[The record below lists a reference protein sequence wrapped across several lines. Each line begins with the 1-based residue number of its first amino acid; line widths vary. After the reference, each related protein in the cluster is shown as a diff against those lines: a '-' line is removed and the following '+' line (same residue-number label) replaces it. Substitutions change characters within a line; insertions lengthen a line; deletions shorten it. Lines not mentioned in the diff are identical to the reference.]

1 LILKLG
7 TNNFSKNLKIP
18 LMNKI
23 YILLAVMVSALGTY
37 GQSGVLDTSFGNNG
51 IVTTVISGMYNLA
64 HTSVVQPDG
73 KIIVAGEAGEG
84 TTYNVAVARYN
95 ADGTLDSSFGNSGTL
110 LVPVGSARSYARNIA
125 IQPDGKIVIGAY
137 TYDDIASD
145 FAVVRLNGDGSLD
158 NSFGTEGITIVD
170 NGSHEVVDA
179 MTILNDGKILL
190 AGYNYDNFLAA
201 RFNTDGTLDTS
212 FGTNGWATTVF
223 DSSYSQ
229 VKDATS
235 QNDGKILLSGFASD
249 ISTGRH
255 KIAVARFNTDGTIDN
270 TFGTSGQVSFNIGS
284 FDDYGAGVAVQTDGK
299 IMIGGYTILDSNF
312 SEYDFAAV
320 RLNSDGTFDDSYGTN
335 GIVVTS
341 VIDNGRNYAEQML
354 LQPDDKIVLMGFVGS
369 GSNDDDMGMV
379 RFDTEG
385 NLDTTFGAGGKVIT
399 DVGGRYDYGKAIAIQ
414 PDNKIILAGYSY
426 TNTGVAEIVVAR
438 YDNFILGVNE
448 YQNNELRLYPNPAK
462 EQITI
467 EISNAPSTYEVN
479 IFDSMGKKVFS
490 SEIQQQGQMDVS
502 ALATG
507 TYLIKL
513 YSENR
518 SNVIRFVKE

>member
-1 LILKLG
+1 MKKFYTLLLFLI
-7 TNNFSKNLKIP
+7 SI
-18 LMNKI
+18 
-23 YILLAVMVSALGTY
+23 AGTY
-37 GQSGVLDTSFGNNG
+37 GQSGILDTSFGNNG
-51 IVTTVISGMYNLA
+51 IVTTVISGTYNLG
-64 HTSVVQPDG
+64 HTSVVQADG
-73 KIIVAGEAGEG
+73 KIIVAGEAGESS
-84 TTYNVAVARYN
+84 TYKVAVVRYN
-95 ADGTLDSSFGNSGTL
+95 TDGTLDGSFANSGTL
-110 LVPVGSARSYARNIA
+110 IVQVGSARSYARNIA

-145 FAVVRLNGDGSLD
+145 FALVRLNADGTLD
-158 NSFGTEGITIVD
+158 SSFGTNGITIVD

-190 AGYNYDNFLAA
+190 AGNNYDNFLAA
-201 RFNTDGTLDTS
+201 RFNTDGSLDTS
-212 FGTNGWATTVF
+212 FGTNGWTTTIF
-223 DSSYSQ
+223 DSSYGQ

-255 KIAVARFNTDGTIDN
+255 KIAVARFNTDGTIDS

-312 SEYDFAAV
+312 SKYDFAAV

-354 LQPDDKIVLMGFVGS
+354 IQPDNKTVLMGFVGV

-379 RFDTEG
+379 RFDIDG
-385 NLDTTFGAGGKVIT
+385 NLDATFGTGGKVTT
-399 DVGGRYDYGKAIAIQ
+399 DVNGRYDYGKAIAIQ
-414 PDNKIILAGYSY
+414 PDHKIILTGYSY
-426 TNTGVAEIVVAR
+426 TSAGVAEIVVAR
-438 YDNFILGVNE
+438 YDNFLLGTNDYKNME
-448 YQNNELRLYPNPAK
+448 ISLYPNPAK

-467 EISNAPSTYEVN
+467 EMSDNTLNYQVDILDMV
-479 IFDSMGKKVFS
+479 GKKVFS
-490 SEIQQQGQMDVS
+490 SEIQKVGQIDVS
-502 ALATG
+502 ALAAG

-513 YSENR
+513 NSENK
-518 SNVIRFVKE
+518 STVVRFVKE